1 MVSTHYKEWIYMNLK
16 RLEGRIA
23 VVTGA
28 SRGIGRAIA
37 LRLAAEGA
45 LVAVHYRT
53 RRDSAAETV
62 SAIEAA
68 GGTAFAIGAK
78 LDSLE
83 ESIDFFRSWMR
94 NLSAERAS
102 TILISWLTMPAS
114 AHPHHLKR
122 RAKRTL
128 IGCSRSTSRR
138 RSSSSSNRS
147 DVFETEVALS
157 ISHLE

>member
-83 ESIDFFRSWMR
+83 GVDRLLQVLDEELIRRTGINHFD
-94 NLSAERAS
+94 
-102 TILISWLTMPAS
+102 ILVNNAAS